1 MYTITMI
8 PNETFPTFDSD
19 IKAVKEIRCDVYAE
33 SLVQAIVAAEKV
45 FGGRVIARDAYW
57 NEDE

>member
-8 PNETFPTFDSD
+8 PNETYPTFDSN
-19 IKAVKEIRCDVYAE
+19 IKAVKEIRVDVHAE
-33 SLVQAIVAAEKV
+33 SLVRAIVAAEKV

-57 NEDE
+57 SEDE

>member
-8 PNETFPTFDSD
+8 PNETYPTFDSD
-19 IKAVKEIRCDVYAE
+19 IKAVKEIRVDVQAE
-33 SLVQAIVAAEKV
+33 SLVRAIVAAEKV

-57 NEDE
+57 SEDE